1 MAAAV
6 DRPRL
11 GPVGYA
17 ALTLGALIMVAPILW
32 TLLLSLKDNAEL
44 VGHSEAALRPP
55 YTLENY
61 AAIVG
66 NSLTMRWLVN
76 SAIVSVGQTV
86 GVLVLASLAG
96 YGFSRL
102 DFPFRR
108 TLFVIV
114 LLGLAVPSQAVILP
128 QHQLFAWLDLH
139 NSYPGLILPGL
150 VGPFGVF
157 FMTTY
162 MRAIPKEL
170 DEAAFV
176 DGASPWKVITNIIFP
191 LARPGLA
198 VTLILTWVFAWNEY
212 LFALILISDES
223 LRAAVDLTDVHQTDR
238 RRPDRAIDAL
248 DEACAHTHAIAKYS
262 PRAETLIRRRKE
274 LLRELEAGATRQA
287 AQGEPVMVNDP
298 IDSAVSNNA
307 APMNSAPFQRS
318 RP

>member
-170 DEAAFV
+170 DEAALL
-176 DGASPWKVITNIIFP
+176 DGASRWRIFWKVILPLTIPAQSTLAVFTFLGAWNDYWWPLISATRSDMYTLTVGLAASQMNYAQTSGLGFLMAQAVFASIPIFIVYIIFQKQIVS
-191 LARPGLA
+191 AMAG
-198 VTLILTWVFAWNEY
+198 T
-212 LFALILISDES
+212 
-223 LRAAVDLTDVHQTDR
+223 
-238 RRPDRAIDAL
+238 AI
-248 DEACAHTHAIAKYS
+248 
-262 PRAETLIRRRKE
+262 R
-274 LLRELEAGATRQA
+274 
-287 AQGEPVMVNDP
+287 
-298 IDSAVSNNA
+298 
-307 APMNSAPFQRS
+307 
-318 RP
+318 